1 MFYFAYGSN
10 LNRKQMKQRCPD
22 AKAKVSATLHHY
34 RLIFCGWSRSFHGGT
49 ASIIAQRGQRTLGGV
64 YEISDAC
71 VRKLDRYEGYPITYD
86 RINIIVNTDAGE
98 AIEAFTYIKKQQS
111 EETKPSPEYL
121 KIIKQ
126 GYIEWGL
133 V

>member
-10 LNRKQMKQRCPD
+10 LNRKQMSQRCPD
-22 AKAKVSATLHHY
+22 ARAKVSATLHHY
-34 RLIFCGWSRSFHGGT
+34 NLIFCGWSRNYRGGT
-49 ASIIAQRGQRTLGGV
+49 ASIKAQRGQRVLGGI
-64 YEISDAC
+64 YEISETC
-71 VRKLDRYEGYPITYD
+71 QRKLDRHEGYPATYD

-126 GYIEWGL
+126 GYIDWGL

>member
-1 MFYFAYGSN
+1 MFYFAYGYN
-10 LNRKQMKQRCPD
+10 LNRQQMKERCPD
-22 AKAKVSATLHHY
+22 AKSKVSATLHHY
-34 RLIFCGWSRSFHGGT
+34 RLIFCGWSRKWHSGT
-49 ASIIAQRGQRTLGGV
+49 ASIKAQRGQITLGGV
-64 YEISDAC
+64 YEINDSC
-71 VRKLDRYEGYPITYD
+71 QRKLDRYEGYPATYD

-98 AIEAFTYIKKQQS
+98 AIEAFTYIKKQQP

-126 GYIEWGL
+126 AYIDWGL

>member
-10 LNRKQMKQRCPD
+10 LNRKQMKERCPD

-34 RLIFCGWSRSFHGGT
+34 KLIFCGWSRNWHGGT
-49 ASIIAQRGQRTLGGV
+49 ASIKGQRGQRVPGGV
-64 YEISDAC
+64 YEISDVC
-71 VRKLDRYEGYPITYD
+71 RRKLDRHQGYPVTYD
-86 RINIIVNTDAGE
+86 RINIIVNTDTGE
-98 AIEAFTYIKKQQS
+98 AIEAFTYIKKQQA

-126 GYIEWGL
+126 GYIDWGL

>member
-10 LNRKQMKQRCPD
+10 LSHKQMSQRCPD
-22 AKAKVSATLHHY
+22 AKASVSATLHHY
-34 RLIFCGWSRSFHGGT
+34 RLIFCGWSRTWHGGT
-49 ASIIAQRGQRTLGGV
+49 ASIKAQRDRRVFGGL
-64 YEISDAC
+64 YKMSDSC
-71 VRKLDRYEGYPITYD
+71 QRKLDRYEGYPATYD
-86 RINIIVNTDAGE
+86 KINIIVNTDASE

-126 GYIEWGL
+126 GYIDWGL

>member
-10 LNRKQMKQRCPD
+10 LSRKQMKERCPD
-22 AKAKVSATLHHY
+22 AKPKVSATLYHY
-34 RLIFCGWSRSFHGGT
+34 RLIFCGWSRTWRGGT
-49 ASIIAQRGQRTLGGV
+49 ASIKGHRGQRVFGGV

-71 VRKLDRYEGYPITYD
+71 QRKLDRYEGYPATYD

-98 AIEAFTYIKKQQS
+98 AIEAFTYIKKQQA

-121 KIIKQ
+121 KTLKQ
-126 GYIEWGL
+126 LYIDWGI

>member
-10 LNRKQMKQRCPD
+10 LSRKQMKERCPD
-22 AKAKVSATLHHY
+22 AKPKVSATLHHY
-34 RLIFCGWSRSFHGGT
+34 RLIFCGWSRTWRGGI
-49 ASIIAQRGQRTLGGV
+49 ASIKVQRGQRVFGGV

-71 VRKLDRYEGYPITYD
+71 QRKLDRYEGYPATHD

-98 AIEAFTYIKKQQS
+98 AIEAFTYIKKQQA

-121 KIIKQ
+121 KILKQ
-126 GYIEWGL
+126 VYIDWGI